1 MNQLSPQVKTL
12 WSLSYLLR
20 TLLFS
25 GMVFV
30 GELLFLDPVT
40 DFLGLPFGILSAI
53 ILFVGIVLSVIWPML
68 RYDRWGF
75 DVREKELFIQRGVI
89 THVKTVAPYTRIQHL
104 DVAQNPFERMM
115 DLATLVVY
123 TAGTRGADVTIPG
136 LPKEYAEALRDQL
149 KNITGED
156 AV

>member
-1 MNQLSPQVKTL
+1 MNKLSPQVKTL
-12 WSLSYLLR
+12 WSLSYLFR
-20 TLLFS
+20 TVLFS
-25 GMVFV
+25 VILLV
-30 GELLFLDPVT
+30 GEVWILDSVT
-40 DFLGLPFGILSAI
+40 DYLGLPFGILSGMVLFFGVI
-53 ILFVGIVLSVIWPML
+53 ISIIFPVL
-68 RYDRWGF
+68 RYSRWGF
-75 DVREKELFIQRGVI
+75 DVLQDELFIERGVI
-89 THVKTVAPYTRIQHL
+89 THVKTVAPYSRIQHL

-123 TAGTRGADVTIPG
+123 TAGTRGADITIPG